1 MGTAPWRLLFFLVRR
16 VGGSATNPAYD
27 RYLAPL
33 ATLLVSLGPPSCIPS
48 IFMYDDGFGGA
59 LLRVRS
65 ASYPLD
71 AIIKGAPTN
80 PSSLQIVKVSLF
92 GVVRRYS

>member
-1 MGTAPWRLLFFLVRR
+1 
-16 VGGSATNPAYD
+16 
-27 RYLAPL
+27 
-33 ATLLVSLGPPSCIPS
+33 
-48 IFMYDDGFGGA
+48 MYDDGFGGA

>member
-1 MGTAPWRLLFFLVRR
+1 MA
-16 VGGSATNPAYD
+16 
-27 RYLAPL
+27 LAFHRPR
-33 ATLLVSLGPPSCIPS
+33 SS
-48 IFMYDDGFGGA
+48 
-59 LLRVRS
+59 VRS

-71 AIIKGAPTN
+71 AIIKGTPTN